1 MKGAIVSD
9 YRVDPDRVI
18 GVLAGV
24 DDAGAGIAQAIIDME
39 NLALEG
45 QSLVTDGRR
54 TLGSAWSDLLDERRY
69 VPGTLAHVVAA
80 AASAVSE
87 ATNAVVAGDVDMSVS
102 TAEAESRALDEWGI
116 DSSVSYAQGY

>member
-1 MKGAIVSD
+1 MSD

-24 DDAGAGIAQAIIDME
+24 DDAGAGIAQAIDDMDA
-39 NLALEG
+39 LALEG
-45 QSLVTDGRR
+45 LSLTVDGRHS
-54 TLGSAWSDLLDERRY
+54 LASAWSDLLDERRY
-69 VPGTLAHVVAA
+69 VPGKLAHVVAG

-87 ATNAVVAGDVDMSVS
+87 ATTAVVTGDVDMSVT

-116 DSSVSYAQGY
+116 DSSVSYGQGY

>member
-1 MKGAIVSD
+1 MKVAIVSD

-24 DDAGAGIAQAIIDME
+24 DDAGAGIAQAIDDMDA
-39 NLALEG
+39 LALEG
-45 QSLVTDGRR
+45 LSLTVDGRHS
-54 TLGSAWSDLLDERRY
+54 LASAWSDLLDERRY
-69 VPGTLAHVVAA
+69 VPGKLAHVVAA

-87 ATNAVVAGDVDMSVS
+87 ATTAVVSGDVDMSVT

-116 DSSVSYAQGY
+116 DSSVSYGQGY

>member
-24 DDAGAGIAQAIIDME
+24 DDAGAGIAQAIDDMDA
-39 NLALEG
+39 LALEG
-45 QSLVTDGRR
+45 LSLTVDGRHS
-54 TLGSAWSDLLDERRY
+54 LASAWSDLLDERRY
-69 VPGTLAHVVAA
+69 VPGKLAHVVAA

-87 ATNAVVAGDVDMSVS
+87 ATTAVVTGDVDMSVT

-116 DSSVSYAQGY
+116 DSSVSYGQGY

>member
-24 DDAGAGIAQAIIDME
+24 DDAGAGIAQAITDME
-39 NLALEG
+39 DLALEG
-45 QSLVTDGRR
+45 QSLVADGRR
-54 TLGSAWSDLLDERRY
+54 TLASAWGDLLDERRY
-69 VPGTLAHVVAA
+69 VPGKLAHVVAA

-87 ATNAVVAGDVDMSVS
+87 ATTAVVTGDVDMSVT
-102 TAEAESRALDEWGI
+102 TAEAESRAMDEWGI
-116 DSSVSYAQGY
+116 DSLVAYGQGY

>member
-54 TLGSAWSDLLDERRY
+54 TLASAWSDLLDERRY